1 MRAIIF
7 DWNGTLVD
15 SMAAIRDT
23 EAAICR
29 ELGLPFDD
37 EIFKNTF
44 SPNQRI
50 MWRQLGVPEDRT
62 GDAARI
68 WAETFRQDLMPLFPG
83 VQAALVRLAAA
94 GCTLGV
100 VSSGDRG
107 EVEPQLTRL
116 GIAALV
122 AVGVYADDTDADK
135 PDPRPLLLALRRAG
149 AVGVED
155 GLYIGDSLDDMRM
168 ASAAGVRGIGLVSD
182 MASAEELLA
191 VGAFEVA
198 NSVVEWVDRF
208 FRSPEPSAGRR
219 STGASSRAPDHVR
232 AGG

>member
-37 EIFKNTF
+37 AIFKNTF

-50 MWRQLGVPEDRT
+50 MWRQLGVPDDRT

-83 VQAALVRLAAA
+83 VRAALVRLAAA

-149 AVGVED
+149 AVGAED

-182 MASAEELLA
+182 IASAEELLA

-208 FRSPEPSAGRR
+208 LRSPEPSGGRR
-219 STGASSRAPDHVR
+219 STGASSPAPDHVE
-232 AGG
+232 ASG

>member
-37 EIFKNTF
+37 AIFKNTF

-50 MWRQLGVPEDRT
+50 MWRQLGVPDDRT

-83 VQAALVRLAAA
+83 VRAALVRLAAA

-149 AVGVED
+149 AVGAED
-155 GLYIGDSLDDMRM
+155 GLYIGDLLDDMRM
-168 ASAAGVRGIGLVSD
+168 ALAAGVRGIGLVSD
-182 MASAEELLA
+182 IASAEELLA

-208 FRSPEPSAGRR
+208 LRSPEPSGGRR
-219 STGASSRAPDHVR
+219 STGASSPAPDHVE
-232 AGG
+232 ASG